1 MDEIKQEPTEPINLD
16 ALDDLDKSI
25 IMLKIQGLKITEI
38 AERLNRDRGTI
49 SGRLEKFQVQ
59 ETIKE
64 YQKTAMEI
72 ITSAHA
78 DAARE
83 LKRQVKKGETDRDKR
98 EAAKEILK
106 GINPEKLDLSGTGE
120 PLNIKIEFVKKED
133 ENV

>member
-1 MDEIKQEPTEPINLD
+1 MDDNKQEPTEPLNLD

-25 IMLKIQGLKITEI
+25 IMLKIQGMKITEI
-38 AERLNRDRGTI
+38 ADRLNRDRGTI

-64 YQKTAMEI
+64 YQKTAIEI
-72 ITSAHA
+72 IISAHA

-106 GINPEKLDLSGTGE
+106 GVVSDKIDLSGDV
-120 PLNIKIEFVKKED
+120 NVIYADKED
-133 ENV
+133 ENL